1 MARNAQDVLAWSL
14 VVPVK
19 VLAQAKSRLTGLAG
33 ADKARLAL
41 AMAAD
46 TVAAAIEATG
56 VAAVLVVTDDREVGD
71 AAARLG
77 AIVLP
82 DVPAS
87 GLNEAVGYGAAYAR
101 DHWPDRGRAALAG
114 DLPALKADEL
124 TTALTTAAGHAAAF
138 VPDADGTGTT
148 LYTATPGADF
158 RPRFGHGSARRHLAD
173 GATELQDPG
182 LAGLRRDVDTADDLR
197 RAIALGLGPRTG
209 AVLKCARWDT

>member
-1 MARNAQDVLAWSL
+1 MARNAQVALAWSV

-33 ADKARLAL
+33 ADRTRLAL

-46 TVAAAIEATG
+46 TVAAAIHATG

-71 AAARLG
+71 AAAGLG

-82 DVPAS
+82 DAPAA
-87 GLNEAVGYGAAYAR
+87 GLNEAVGYGASYAR
-101 DHWPDRGRAALAG
+101 DHWPERGRAALAG

-124 TTALTTAAGHAAAF
+124 TTALTAAAGHGAAF
-138 VPDADGTGTT
+138 VPDAHGTGTT
-148 LYTATPGADF
+148 LYAVTPSADF
-158 RPRFGHGSARRHLAD
+158 QPRFGRDSARRHRAG
-173 GATELQDPG
+173 GATDVHDTG
-182 LAGLRRDVDTADDLR
+182 LAGLRRDVDTVDDLR
-197 RAIALGLGPRTG
+197 QAIALGLGPRTG